1 MKRVMISILNSL
13 VQEAVVQVINGSGT
27 VAECL
32 TTTQPD
38 DIIYQLKASFAQ
50 VFLLDIT
57 RREEGLFEN
66 RMKLIQEIR
75 QELPGMKICLLVD
88 NLSHPDVLS
97 KVKAAKREGWI
108 DCFFYENVSSDYLK
122 DVLDTL

>member
-1 MKRVMISILNSL
+1 
-13 VQEAVVQVINGSGT
+13 
-27 VAECL
+27 
-32 TTTQPD
+32 
-38 DIIYQLKASFAQ
+38 
-50 VFLLDIT
+50 
-57 RREEGLFEN
+57 
-66 RMKLIQEIR
+66 
-75 QELPGMKICLLVD
+75 MKICLLVD

>member
-1 MKRVMISILNSL
+1 
-13 VQEAVVQVINGSGT
+13 
-27 VAECL
+27 
-32 TTTQPD
+32 
-38 DIIYQLKASFAQ
+38 
-50 VFLLDIT
+50 
-57 RREEGLFEN
+57 
-66 RMKLIQEIR
+66 MKLIQEIR

-108 DCFFYENVSSDYLK
+108 DCFFYEDVSSDYLK

>member
-13 VQEAVVQVINGSGT
+13 VQEDVVQVINGSGT

-38 DIIYQLKASFAQ
+38 EIINQLKASFAQ

-97 KVKAAKREGWI
+97 KMKAAKRLFI
-108 DCFFYENVSSDYLK
+108 LS
-122 DVLDTL
+122 